1 LGILRFFK
9 LLFYSP
15 FGALPRHSSL
25 VNILPGKLTD
35 DIPKKEKPGQ
45 SLQKRYRAVPKRS
58 NETQK
63 SKHAL
68 AAGLSGK
75 EVALD

>member
-25 VNILPGKLTD
+25 VNILPGM
-35 DIPKKEKPGQ
+35 
-45 SLQKRYRAVPKRS
+45 RY
-58 NETQK
+58 
-63 SKHAL
+63 
-68 AAGLSGK
+68 SGK
-75 EVALD
+75 TGTGLFCKEQPRQHYTILAHSVTSRPGTAQTSW